1 MAMPNSAGTSWTLCV
16 FRAVEHNPT
25 NCVYINIRNASRFLM
40 CETCRVIYRV
50 ELISNRR
57 EMDRLFP
64 PLTVSSESEND
75 DITDGPPLIDLADED
90 TSVGSCPYDQDINID
105 TSDSDEHAG
114 EHNSDVDD
122 FDYDQVYGPISSR
135 FLANPFFGISGEEET
150 CDAATQTE
158 AEEDSFDAATQTETE
173 DDDTQVDEAETVEV
187 DTPVDD

>member
-1 MAMPNSAGTSWTLCV
+1 
-16 FRAVEHNPT
+16 
-25 NCVYINIRNASRFLM
+25 M

-50 ELISNRR
+50 ECISNRR

-173 DDDTQVDEAETVEV
+173 DDDTQVDGAETVKV